1 MQAAAP
7 GLRERKKAETRAALH
22 AAAVRLFLERGP
34 ADVTV
39 SDICEA
45 AGVSA
50 RTFFN
55 YFDAKEDAILPWD
68 KHLSEEVITG
78 LAARPA
84 AEPPLTA
91 VRRAIERALPSLTAS
106 TGWQDCDKVLT
117 AYPELRTTIV
127 HGMLRNETRFADAL
141 AKRAGQTRGSLYP
154 QLLAGAAASAFR
166 AAFSVWA
173 PETGNAGLQ
182 ALVGEAF
189 DRLAAGLPPSQP
201 DPASDA
207 GRPLAGQAGDGQIT
221 PTGRRLRAILAHT
234 WRAALQWRSGRR
246 TVLRISAAVPGL
258 GTPADCY
265 HQRDNVIDASFDL
278 ADNQYQLDHGI
289 VAGEVAAGLGDLA

>member
-34 ADVTV
+34 AAVTV

-55 YFDAKEDAILPWD
+55 YFDAKEEALLPWD
-68 KHLSEEVITG
+68 KHLIEEVITA

-91 VRRAIERALPSLTAS
+91 VRQAIEQALPSLTAS
-106 TGWQDCDKVLT
+106 AGWQAGDRVLT
-117 AYPELRTTIV
+117 AYPELRATTV
-127 HGMLRNETRFADAL
+127 HGMIRNQGRLADAL
-141 AKRAGQTRGSLYP
+141 AKRAGQAGGSLYP

-173 PETGNAGLQ
+173 PETGTAGLQ

-189 DRLAAGLPPSQP
+189 DRLAAGLPPSRP
-201 DPASDA
+201 DQAGAA
-207 GRPLAGQAGDGQIT
+207 GRPLAGEAGDGQIT
-221 PTGRRLRAILAHT
+221 PAGQRLATPSSPRLT
-234 WRAALQWRSGRR
+234 CKERQWARG
-246 TVLRISAAVPGL
+246 
-258 GTPADCY
+258 
-265 HQRDNVIDASFDL
+265 
-278 ADNQYQLDHGI
+278 
-289 VAGEVAAGLGDLA
+289 

>member
-1 MQAAAP
+1 M
-7 GLRERKKAETRAALH
+7 
-22 AAAVRLFLERGP
+22 RLFLERGP
-34 ADVTV
+34 AAVTV

-55 YFDAKEDAILPWD
+55 YFDAKEDALLPWD

-91 VRRAIERALPSLTAS
+91 VRQAIEQALPSLTAS
-106 TGWQDCDKVLT
+106 TGWQACDRVLT
-117 AYPELRTTIV
+117 AYPELHTTIV

-141 AKRAGQTRGSLYP
+141 ARRAGQTGGSLYP

-189 DRLAAGLPPSQP
+189 DRLAAGLPR
-201 DPASDA
+201 A
-207 GRPLAGQAGDGQIT
+207 GPI
-221 PTGRRLRAILAHT
+221 PRAT
-234 WRAALQWRSGRR
+234 
-246 TVLRISAAVPGL
+246 SAARLPGRL
-258 GTPADCY
+258 ATARSRQSG
-265 HQRDNVIDASFDL
+265 DA
-278 ADNQYQLDHGI
+278 
-289 VAGEVAAGLGDLA
+289 